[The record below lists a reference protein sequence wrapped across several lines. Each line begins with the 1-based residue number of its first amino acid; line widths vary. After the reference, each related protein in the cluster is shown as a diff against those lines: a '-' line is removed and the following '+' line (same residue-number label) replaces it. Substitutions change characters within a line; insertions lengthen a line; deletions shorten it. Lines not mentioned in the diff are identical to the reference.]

1 MEAILPIRCKCGGR
15 LKKSKTEVEFLGI
28 DFGIHPCEVCTQ
40 CGSEYLSQELIEK
53 IEKEVKKRGFFG
65 LERRIKVTRSGNSLV
80 IRVPREIAKSLK
92 LEKDTDITIYP
103 TEKRKLIVEVE

>member
-1 MEAILPIRCKCGGR
+1 MYTVWL
-15 LKKSKTEVEFLGI
+15 
-28 DFGIHPCEVCTQ
+28 
-40 CGSEYLSQELIEK
+40 EYLLQELIEK

-65 LERRIKVTRSGNSLV
+65 LERRIKVTKSGNSLV

-103 TEKRKLIVEVE
+103 TEKRKLIVEIE